1 MYHASSNYIF
11 IKQPFNLDSQAMK
24 CPCAPTLRESN
35 LLVALRKRKKT
46 SPVCITG
53 YFPKANRNGSFR
65 DIAGLKPWN
74 NVINNESREKPTGV
88 TTMRRS

>member
-35 LLVALRKRKKT
+35 LLVALRKKKNIT
-46 SPVCITG
+46 SL
-53 YFPKANRNGSFR
+53 YHWLLPKGQ
-65 DIAGLKPWN
+65 
-74 NVINNESREKPTGV
+74 
-88 TTMRRS
+88 